1 MKLILNLD
9 EDRFSEMVGRG
20 DRLDGGVTGKERKRD
35 KECSLSPHGRERP
48 ASCLEKDMYPGLIY
62 LTVIKR

>member
-1 MKLILNLD
+1 MKLILSLD
-9 EDRFSEMVGRG
+9 EDRFSEMVGTG

-48 ASCLEKDMYPGLIY
+48 ALCLQKDMYPCVTY
-62 LTVIKR
+62 LTGIKR

>member
-1 MKLILNLD
+1 
-9 EDRFSEMVGRG
+9 MVGRG

-48 ASCLEKDMYPGLIY
+48 ALCLEKDMHPGLIY
-62 LTVIKR
+62 LTGIKR